1 MIHFSI
7 QVKFQ
12 VLFPA
17 NSALVPIFAL
27 NLHSP
32 YPRTVLILKTLEIV
46 IVFSYLALDQ
56 LYEHVYVGHS
66 CEVTFEQIVVSS
78 AGN

>member
-12 VLFPA
+12 VSFPT
-17 NSALVPIFAL
+17 NRALVTIFAL
-27 NLHSP
+27 NVHSP